1 MSKHKVTVLAPNL
14 QFLEN
19 VLPIVYHSR
28 RQESDVEFILVFAA
42 EHTLVTAGIN
52 HPLVKFA
59 SQFFDE
65 IWVPVSGVYFKTS
78 ANHKGD
84 MATFL
89 SKSSK
94 LTRATH
100 RIRLKR
106 KLQSA
111 NQIIP
116 TQDMRALLVDYTELR
131 DSLYLKMI
139 EKFNVARIVAIT
151 HGEPHP
157 YTISPTKLSAE
168 HPIHELSRKIPNIFV
183 KVFHS
188 DYLRT
193 DMPSSI
199 PHSSNLLQKPP
210 RLDPAWI
217 QFVLNS
223 DPQTQEFSESK
234 QGLGLFFSRP
244 SMSNKQRRS
253 HKFSLSPRPSAKVK
267 VLEEVRLLIN
277 EAGLVPVF
285 IKHPHESLSGLDLE
299 GWERLEGKHIFQLL
313 ARARIAFSFGSSLVA
328 DCNEF
333 GLEMIDYRPDFTMDD
348 RLAWRQ
354 NRNLAITSYELN
366 AAFHTLI
373 KNTKVPLTK
382 TETELGISDLAEILN
397 SL

>member
-1 MSKHKVTVLAPNL
+1 MSRNKVTVLAPNL

-19 VLPIVYHSR
+19 VLPIVYHSWR
-28 RQESDVEFILVFAA
+28 EESGLEFILVFTA

-59 SQFFDE
+59 TQFFDE

-78 ANHKGD
+78 ANHEVD
-84 MATFL
+84 MAAFL
-89 SKSSK
+89 NKSSK
-94 LTRATH
+94 LTRASH

-111 NQIIP
+111 NQMIP
-116 TQDMRALLVDYTELR
+116 TRDVRSLLADYIELR
-131 DSLYLKMI
+131 DPLYLKMI
-139 EKFNVARIVAIT
+139 EKFNVARIVAIN

-157 YTISPTKLSAE
+157 YTIIPTKLSTE
-168 HPIHELSRKIPNIFV
+168 HPIHELSRKIPKLFV

-199 PHSSNLLQKPP
+199 PHSLNFLQKPL

-223 DPQTQEFSESK
+223 DPQAPEFSEP
-234 QGLGLFFSRP
+234 QQELGLFFSRP

-253 HKFSLSPRPSAKVK
+253 HKFSISPRPSTKIK
-267 VLEEVRLLIN
+267 VLEEVKLLIS

-285 IKHPHESLSGLDLE
+285 IKHPHESLRGLVLE
-299 GWERLEGKHIFQLL
+299 GWERPEGKHIFQLL
-313 ARARIAFSFGSSLVA
+313 ARAKIALSFGSALVA

-333 GLEMIDYRPDFTMDD
+333 GLEMIDYRPDFTIDD
-348 RLAWRQ
+348 RGAWRQ
-354 NRNLAITSYELN
+354 NGNLAITFYELSALFN
-366 AAFHTLI
+366 TRI
-373 KNTKVPLTK
+373 KNTNLPLTN
-382 TETELGISDLAEILN
+382 TETELGISELAEILN
-397 SL
+397 NL